1 MMSVPVRTPQFRRE
15 DVVLE
20 KIMDQQD
27 ETIAGVDIELLKFV
41 KEFVESD
48 DLDLMLKN
56 IKASMSQED
65 YESFKKNVDSLIEFF
80 AALKDGNITADVP

>member
-1 MMSVPVRTPQFRRE
+1 
-15 DVVLE
+15 
-20 KIMDQQD
+20 MDQQD
-27 ETIAGVDIELLKFV
+27 ETIAGVDIKLVKLV

-80 AALKDGNITADVP
+80 AALKEGNVTADVP

>member
-1 MMSVPVRTPQFRRE
+1 
-15 DVVLE
+15 
-20 KIMDQQD
+20 MDQQD
-27 ETIAGVDIELLKFV
+27 ETIGGVDIKVVKLV

-65 YESFKKNVDSLIEFF
+65 YESFKKNVDSLIEFC
-80 AALKDGNITADVP
+80 LLTRIYG

>member
-1 MMSVPVRTPQFRRE
+1 MSVPVRTAQFRRE

-27 ETIAGVDIELLKFV
+27 ETIAGVDIELVKFV

-56 IKASMSQED
+56 IKASMSQKD
-65 YESFKKNVDSLIEFF
+65 YDAFKKNVDSLIEFF
-80 AALKDGNITADVP
+80 AALKDGNVTADVP

>member
-15 DVVLE
+15 DLVPE
-20 KIMDQQD
+20 KTMDQQD
-27 ETIAGVDIELLKFV
+27 ETIAGVDIKLLKVV

-56 IKASMSQED
+56 IKASMSQKD
-65 YESFKKNVDSLIEFF
+65 YEAFKKNVDSLIEFF
-80 AALKDGNITADVP
+80 AALKDGNVTADVP

>member
-1 MMSVPVRTPQFRRE
+1 MTSAPLRAPRFRRQ
-15 DVVLE
+15 DLVLE

-48 DLDLMLKN
+48 DLDLMLTN

-80 AALKDGNITADVP
+80 AALKEGNVTADVP

>member
-1 MMSVPVRTPQFRRE
+1 MTSAPLRAPRFRRQ
-15 DVVLE
+15 DLVLE

-48 DLDLMLKN
+48 DLDLMLTN

-80 AALKDGNITADVP
+80 AALKDGNVTADVP

>member
-20 KIMDQQD
+20 KIMDQED

-56 IKASMSQED
+56 IKASMSQKD
-65 YESFKKNVDSLIEFF
+65 YDAFKKNVDSLIEFF
-80 AALKDGNITADVP
+80 AALKDGNVTADVP